1 MRRYVRRGATG
12 IAIIDNSGSRPFLRY
27 VFDVADTGGG
37 EETRPKLWKYREEYQ
52 DTVSAALGQ
61 RFDVSGSDLV
71 EQFEK
76 IAAQL
81 AAEYWDDHQQDI
93 LRIVDGSFLEEYDEF
108 NIGAQFRNA
117 AAVSIAYTLMSRC
130 GLEPENYFEHEDFL
144 SFFDFNT
151 QDTITELGTAV
162 SLGTPVYKESFQ
174 YAYQHGE
181 QEQYLAS
188 NRANIACKEAIEQAI
203 ASHYYDNRFHAEA
216 AVRDVVKQFGFERM
230 FYVLANTVQT
240 QGGDGRISRANKDW
254 AQTIPVAFENG
265 RRDMSFLI
273 TRSHPGLLDMFVSK
287 ARHEHLLRQ
296 PLKAAD
302 IKAEAAYI
310 LERFQAAQEP
320 NSPNGT
326 HYMVQVSPD
335 FLARAGTK
343 DTDRLMAMLPFQTL
357 SLSGLEGRKGTFAL
371 ISKDEDRFQKLVLRR
386 PSVRKKLQ
394 EQPAADAPKPPAK
407 GRNKTQER

>member
-1 MRRYVRRGATG
+1 MNQTPIYPYPITYAREHGELEQYRASLKTLAECKCAIDDAIFDNWDGMNFDNDSAKGVLKQFGPERVAFILAYTVRERNIDNRFSGHNASWANTVPLYG
-12 IAIIDNSGSRPFLRY
+12 IASG
-27 VFDVADTGGG
+27 
-37 EETRPKLWKYREEYQ
+37 RESCTLESHPAKV
-52 DTVSAALGQ
+52 DL
-61 RFDVSGSDLV
+61 FIDLV
-71 EQFEK
+71 RKDLQEL
-76 IAAQL
+76 AQQKS
-81 AAEYWDDHQQDI
+81 A
-93 LRIVDGSFLEEYDEF
+93 LRQKSSVKPKKETVKMDK
-108 NIGAQFRNA
+108 
-117 AAVSIAYTLMSRC
+117 
-130 GLEPENYFEHEDFL
+130 
-144 SFFDFNT
+144 
-151 QDTITELGTAV
+151 
-162 SLGTPVYKESFQ
+162 TPVYKESFQ

-181 QEQYLAS
+181 QKQHLAS

-203 ASHYYDNRFHAEA
+203 TSHYYDNRFNAEA

-240 QGGDGRISRANKDW
+240 QGGDGRVSRSNKDW

>member
-1 MRRYVRRGATG
+1 MNQTPIYPYPITYAREHGELEQYRASLKTLAECKCAIDDAIFDNWDGMNFDNDSAKGILKQFGLERVAFILAYTVRERNIDNRFSGHNASWANTVPLYG
-12 IAIIDNSGSRPFLRY
+12 IASG
-27 VFDVADTGGG
+27 
-37 EETRPKLWKYREEYQ
+37 RESCTLESHPAKV
-52 DTVSAALGQ
+52 DL
-61 RFDVSGSDLV
+61 FIDLV
-71 EQFEK
+71 RKDLQEL
-76 IAAQL
+76 AQQKS
-81 AAEYWDDHQQDI
+81 A
-93 LRIVDGSFLEEYDEF
+93 
-108 NIGAQFRNA
+108 
-117 AAVSIAYTLMSRC
+117 SRQKSSVKPKK
-130 GLEPENYFEHEDFL
+130 ETVKMDK
-144 SFFDFNT
+144 
-151 QDTITELGTAV
+151 
-162 SLGTPVYKESFQ
+162 TPVYKESFQ

-181 QEQYLAS
+181 QKQHLAS

-203 ASHYYDNRFHAEA
+203 TSHYYDNRFNAEA

-240 QGGDGRISRANKDW
+240 QGGDGRVSRSNKDW

-335 FLARAGTK
+335 FMARAGTK
-343 DTDRLMAMLPFQTL
+343 DTDRLMSMLPFQTL

-371 ISKDEDRFQKLVLRR
+371 ISKDEDRFQKLILRR

>member
-1 MRRYVRRGATG
+1 MNQTPIYPHPITYAREHGELEQYRASLKTLAECKCAIDDAIFDNWDGMNFDNDSAKGVLKQFGPERVAFILAYTVRERNIDNRFSGHNASWANTVPLYG
-12 IAIIDNSGSRPFLRY
+12 IASG
-27 VFDVADTGGG
+27 
-37 EETRPKLWKYREEYQ
+37 RESCTLESHPAKV
-52 DTVSAALGQ
+52 DL
-61 RFDVSGSDLV
+61 FIDLV
-71 EQFEK
+71 RKDLQEL
-76 IAAQL
+76 AQQKS
-81 AAEYWDDHQQDI
+81 A
-93 LRIVDGSFLEEYDEF
+93 
-108 NIGAQFRNA
+108 
-117 AAVSIAYTLMSRC
+117 SRQKSSVKPNK
-130 GLEPENYFEHEDFL
+130 ETVKMDK
-144 SFFDFNT
+144 
-151 QDTITELGTAV
+151 
-162 SLGTPVYKESFQ
+162 TPVYKESFQ

-181 QEQYLAS
+181 QEQHLSS

-203 ASHYYDNRFHAEA
+203 ASHYYDNRFNAEA

-240 QGGDGRISRANKDW
+240 QGGDGRVSRANKDW

-335 FLARAGTK
+335 FMARAGTK

-371 ISKDEDRFQKLVLRR
+371 ISKDENRFQKLVLRR

-407 GRNKTQER
+407 GRNKAQER